1 MAFRPVPKWQ
11 SEGMAKF
18 FPIIPAL
25 LVVALSG
32 CPAPRKTSELPKV
45 ITLDGAAVA
54 EVRVRARAGDDA
66 LQPALDAL
74 RKRSEQALMEP
85 LVEIAG
91 KPKEFW
97 ALSGDPKDYISVSK
111 FAWPDPANPGKWV
124 MIDGTPNTAA
134 MANFDGPKIAAMAN
148 RVIALAQGYYFLG
161 EKTYARAAAEQ
172 LRAWFLD
179 PATAMN
185 PNMNFAQAIK
195 PDENGQPWGII
206 DANRFPEIL
215 NSVGLI
221 ADSGEWT
228 PSDEA
233 ALKKWFTAF
242 NRWLIGSP
250 LGKKERAAKNNHGTF
265 YDLILASGAAYVG
278 DEATVREVL
287 EAVGPVRLDGQ
298 IAADGSTPEEMR
310 RAESAMYTLWNLSGL
325 TDLAALGVKYGID
338 IWNHP
343 GAQNPKLKQTGD
355 FLLPYATGELQW
367 TFGKQQMNPK
377 GPMGFFRRIAP
388 VYDDPQFNE
397 AVASMAATVN
407 PDELAAEGSNLL
419 HPWPAGKEPWRK

>member
-1 MAFRPVPKWQ
+1 
-11 SEGMAKF
+11 MAKR
-18 FPIIPAL
+18 FPIFSAL

-45 ITLDGAAVA
+45 ITIDGAAVA
-54 EVRVRARAGDDA
+54 SVRERARAGDDA
-66 LQPALDAL
+66 LQPALAAL
-74 RKRSEQALMEP
+74 RKRSDKALADP
-85 LVEIAG
+85 LAEIAS

-124 MIDGTPNTAA
+124 MIDGKPNTGA
-134 MANFDGPKIAAMAN
+134 MANFDGPKITAMAN
-148 RVIALAQGYYFLG
+148 RVTALAQGYYFLG
-161 EKTYARAAAEQ
+161 EKKYARAAAEQ
-172 LRAWFLD
+172 LRTWFLD

-195 PDENGQPWGII
+195 PDQNGQPWGII

-228 PSDEA
+228 SSDEA

-242 NRWLIGSP
+242 NRWLTENP

-278 DEATVREVL
+278 DEATLRAVL

-325 TDLAALGVKYGID
+325 TDLAALGAKYGID

-343 GAQNPKLKQTGD
+343 CAKTPKLKQAGD

-367 TFGKQQMNPK
+367 TFGKQQMNRK
-377 GPMGFFRRIAP
+377 APMGFFRRIAQ

-397 AVASMAATVN
+397 AVASMAAAVN
-407 PDELAAEGSNLL
+407 PDDLAAEGSNLL
-419 HPWPAGKEPWRK
+419 YPWPAGREPWRK

>member
-1 MAFRPVPKWQ
+1 
-11 SEGMAKF
+11 MAKL
-18 FPIIPAL
+18 FPMIPAL

-32 CPAPRKTSELPKV
+32 CPAPRKTSKLPKV

-66 LQPALDAL
+66 LQPALNAL
-74 RKRSEQALMEP
+74 RKRSEQALMAP
-85 LVEIAG
+85 LVEISG

-124 MIDGTPNTAA
+124 MIDGKPNTAA

-148 RVIALAQGYYFLG
+148 RVTALAQGYYFLG
-161 EKTYARAAAEQ
+161 EKKYARAAAEQ

-215 NSVGLI
+215 NNVGLI
-221 ADSGEWT
+221 ADSEEWT
-228 PSDEA
+228 SSDDA
-233 ALKKWFTAF
+233 ALKKWFTSF
-242 NRWLIGSP
+242 NRWLIESP

-287 EAVGPVRLDGQ
+287 ETVGPVRLDGQ
-298 IAADGSTPEEMR
+298 IAADGSTPEETR

-325 TDLAALGVKYGID
+325 TDLAALGAKYDID
-338 IWNHP
+338 IWNYP
-343 GAQNPKLKQTGD
+343 SAQNPKLKQTGD

-367 TFGKQQMNPK
+367 TFGKQQMNQK

-388 VYDDPQFNE
+388 IYNNPQFNE
-397 AVASMAATVN
+397 AVTLMAATVAS
-407 PDELAAEGSNLL
+407 DELAAEGSNLL
-419 HPWPAGKEPWRK
+419 RPWPVGKEPWRK